1 MGKRATICG
10 DRYGF
15 MKFGCLS
22 VGGMLRTVRL
32 RFGLRL
38 EVCGT
43 KVSIKGNCFGLHVKR
58 IGIASL
64 QSRVLPY
71 TSHLAE
77 RPPKHEQRSGVT
89 ATNPRA
95 SGNTAHRAA
104 PLKAEARSTRRGLRV
119 GAVDS
124 LEWGFVWGAQAMAGP
139 SGAVC
144 GCSNTSGEFNAIR
157 S

>member
-1 MGKRATICG
+1 MEVRRSLKYQNNTVGDRATNLG
-10 DRYGF
+10 DRHGF
-15 MKFGCLS
+15 MKFGCLCF
-22 VGGMLRTVRL
+22 GGMLRTVRL

-77 RPPKHEQRSGVT
+77 RPPDHDPGGVLRPPALRLQEPRHT
-89 ATNPRA
+89 GQPPFKRVHGPRTGATEL
-95 SGNTAHRAA
+95 G
-104 PLKAEARSTRRGLRV
+104 
-119 GAVDS
+119 
-124 LEWGFVWGAQAMAGP
+124 WWIY
-139 SGAVC
+139 
-144 GCSNTSGEFNAIR
+144 SGEFW
-157 S
+157 